1 MNWMV
6 INPVKIEVWEWK
18 WLGRKRLEHLKT
30 DTSSAS
36 ISEFDREF
44 NRRWLTKKEVS
55 EMITINM
62 IERDPSSY
70 IELDGEGRINYSSK
84 LEKEFDGNLSLL
96 LSCIG
101 DYIFLEEGA
110 KQINYEK
117 SIAEYR
123 KGG

>member
-1 MNWMV
+1 MSVTLKEKLKCGQKN
-6 INPVKIEVWEWK
+6 K
-18 WLGRKRLEHLKT
+18 WQDKQEG
-30 DTSSAS
+30 
-36 ISEFDREF
+36 
-44 NRRWLTKKEVS
+44 VS